1 MMIKADP
8 KPNKKIEYY
17 SIIAQLDKEYRVE
30 VTKTTNG
37 STSYQVIGIEPKVE
51 GDVYGLISDTI
62 INYCQREGLGIIE
75 NK

>member
-1 MMIKADP
+1 MIKADP

-17 SIIAQLDKEYRVE
+17 SIIAQLDKEYKVE

-37 STSYQVIGIEPKVE
+37 STSYQVVSIEPKIE
-51 GDVYGLISDTI
+51 GDLHTFVCSTI
-62 INYCQREGLGIIE
+62 LNYCQREGLGIIE